1 MGYKSE
7 DITTGQK
14 YESVLEDITRII
26 EHFFRGISPRIY
38 GTSVGIIVGHANT
51 PAVNM

>member
-1 MGYKSE
+1 MGYNSE

-14 YESVLEDITRII
+14 YESVLEDITQK
-26 EHFFRGISPRIY
+26 HFLWGISPHIY

-51 PAVNM
+51 RAVNM